1 MGVVIRVIETGKVF
15 DTTGVSITYTKQAS
29 DLGDITKA
37 NSSYSWGFKMPKT
50 KNNTSILRGLGL
62 IGDVSRI
69 PYETYH
75 CQIVDNGIEIVSY
88 GLLKIQSTGD
98 DYKAFVQEGIVEF
111 YDLIK
116 TDTISQAIPE
126 FLDSLLHE
134 ATISTIIA
142 SQVNEFY
149 RYVVADYNYTPA
161 DQTGTTTIIPKNS
174 MIPSINLFHL
184 FDQIMLSYGW
194 TYNGLPDIT
203 NQWLTYPITKAAIDP
218 APTIILDAVYDT
230 PQVQSKDIGSTQTL
244 FPWPNRTLLF
254 DAGFIDEIANNEF
267 RVLVGGSYR
276 VQIQVSGYFT
286 FFTQEGAEQVPI
298 NLRLYQNGVQIA
310 NDSSANNA
318 IQTFQVNL
326 FQDATLEV
334 FTLIP
339 NQFDSDV
346 YMRIEQPT
354 QIRIEKL
361 NVTEIDFNAAFIN
374 YKVKDFFKEVLL
386 RTAVT
391 SYADAQIKH
400 IEFKTLDQRLASTP
414 INWTSKYVSR
424 LNESYVYKSYARE
437 NYYRHKYNDGD
448 EQDYADGIL
457 VVDNENLAVEKTLY
471 TSKIYAPSLSVQE
484 YKNPSNTYQVR
495 NYQMW
500 QGEPKEID
508 DPNNAG
514 EKITVI
520 EYKELK
526 GRFYILQTGEQNFG
540 GVYIENEQNLMGVF
554 TPAVIQGGVFKTIIG
569 EDYQLVRDV
578 LNDTR
583 IHTIELLLSKSDIMS
598 LDLSAKYYFEKEHQ
612 VYLLNKLTW
621 TEGKTTIGE
630 FIRINF

>member
-1 MGVVIRVIETGKVF
+1 M
-15 DTTGVSITYTKQAS
+15 
-29 DLGDITKA
+29 
-37 NSSYSWGFKMPKT
+37 
-50 KNNTSILRGLGL
+50 
-62 IGDVSRI
+62 
-69 PYETYH
+69 
-75 CQIVDNGIEIVSY
+75 
-88 GLLKIQSTGD
+88 
-98 DYKAFVQEGIVEF
+98 
-111 YDLIK
+111 
-116 TDTISQAIPE
+116 
-126 FLDSLLHE
+126 
-134 ATISTIIA
+134 
-142 SQVNEFY
+142 NEFY

-267 RVLVGGSYR
+267 KVLVGGSYR